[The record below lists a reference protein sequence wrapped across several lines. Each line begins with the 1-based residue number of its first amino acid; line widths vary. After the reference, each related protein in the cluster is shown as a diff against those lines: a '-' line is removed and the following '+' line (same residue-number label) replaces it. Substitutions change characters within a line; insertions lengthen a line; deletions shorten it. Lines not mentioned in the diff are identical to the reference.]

1 MTTGRSTTRE
11 RHREDARR
19 LLPAPVR
26 HLVHARHGRRAHPQE
41 RVADLHVGRAAAE
54 RGEPLARCVLAAARR
69 PDRAGARVLLDGGRG
84 CGGRGRSRDHRRDLP
99 APAERRR
106 RRRARAP
113 MVSQHSGLLW
123 LVPALPLAGAVV
135 NLFWGRKLGRYAGW
149 LGSATVIVAFAVSL
163 ALMSQ
168 LLAEPAEDRLFLQH
182 LFSWIDVGRFQ
193 VGMDLRLDDLSMTMV
208 LVVTGI
214 GALIHVYAIGY
225 MEGDPRYGRFFAYM
239 DLFVFF
245 MLMLVLGANYLVLY
259 LGWEGVG
266 LCSYLLIGFWSDVP
280 SNAEAA
286 KKAFITTRIGD
297 TLMLIGL
304 ALIVFRFG
312 TLDFDVVFGSA
323 GAVLT
328 KDAAT
333 VVALLLFAGAIGKS
347 AQVPLH
353 VWLPD
358 AMAGPTPVSAPIH
371 AATMVTAGVYLV
383 VRSHVLFEL
392 SGVALTVVLVV
403 GLVTAIFAATCA
415 IAQQDIKRVLA
426 YSTISQLGFM
436 FMAAGMRAYSVAM
449 FFLVAHAFYKALLF
463 LGAGSVIHGMHDEQ
477 DLRPMG
483 GLRRVMPITF
493 VTTLI
498 GALALAGVPPLVGFF
513 AKDAVLETAQHTSR
527 NLVWALGAVA
537 AFLSAAYIGRM
548 VFLAFLG
555 EPRSDRAREAHE
567 SPPVMWAPLAVLA
580 AGAATAGVLNLSPET
595 GRLGGYLEGIVGAH
609 PTGERLEAWVLAGI
623 ATGLALVALALAWW
637 VYGSD
642 RVDRQAFRDRLEP

>member
-1 MTTGRSTTRE
+1 
-11 RHREDARR
+11 
-19 LLPAPVR
+19 
-26 HLVHARHGRRAHPQE
+26 
-41 RVADLHVGRAAAE
+41 
-54 RGEPLARCVLAAARR
+54 
-69 PDRAGARVLLDGGRG
+69 
-84 CGGRGRSRDHRRDLP
+84 
-99 APAERRR
+99 
-106 RRRARAP
+106 
-113 MVSQHSGLLW
+113 MVSQQNGLLW
-123 LVPALPLAGAVV
+123 LVPALPLAGAVI
-135 NLFWGRKLGRYAGW
+135 NLFWGRRLGRYAGW
-149 LGSATVIVAFAVSL
+149 LASATAIAAFAVSL

-168 LLAEPAEDRLFLQH
+168 LLAKPAEDRLFLQH

-225 MEGDPRYGRFFAYM
+225 MAGDPRYGRFFAYM
-239 DLFVFF
+239 NLFVFF

-280 SNAEAA
+280 ANAEAA

-312 TLDFDVVFGSA
+312 TLDFEAVFGSA

-333 VVALLLFAGAIGKS
+333 VIALLLFAGAIGKS

-358 AMAGPTPVSAPIH
+358 AMAGPTPVSALIH

-436 FMAAGMRAYSVAM
+436 FMAAGMRAYAVAM
-449 FFLVAHAFYKALLF
+449 FFLVAHAFYKALMF

-477 DLRPMG
+477 DLRLMG

-493 VTTLI
+493 VTFLI
-498 GALALAGVPPLVGFF
+498 GALAQAGVPPLAGFF
-513 AKDAVLETAQHTSR
+513 AKDAVLEVAQHTDR
-527 NLVWALGAVA
+527 DAAYLLGSVA
-537 AFLSAAYIGRM
+537 AFLSAFYLGRM
-548 VFLAFLG
+548 LFLTFFG
-555 EPRSDRAREAHE
+555 ETRSDRARGAQE
-567 SPPVMWAPLAVLA
+567 SPAVMWVPLAILA
-580 AGAATAGVLNLSPET
+580 FGVVTAGWLNLTPEGRLAGFLESITGAAPSGI
-595 GRLGGYLEGIVGAH
+595 GLGAL
-609 PTGERLEAWVLAGI
+609 PLAGI
-623 ATGLALVALALAWW
+623 AVVLSLTALAVTWW
-637 VYGSD
+637 VYGSG
-642 RVDRQAFRDRLEP
+642 RVDWRAFRERLEPFPRAALNGWYVDRAYDTVVIQPAKAGSWIAAYVVDARFIDGLVNAIGAGVRRLADRGRVIQTGFVRSYALVLFLGAVGILVYVGVRL

>member
-1 MTTGRSTTRE
+1 
-11 RHREDARR
+11 
-19 LLPAPVR
+19 
-26 HLVHARHGRRAHPQE
+26 
-41 RVADLHVGRAAAE
+41 
-54 RGEPLARCVLAAARR
+54 
-69 PDRAGARVLLDGGRG
+69 
-84 CGGRGRSRDHRRDLP
+84 
-99 APAERRR
+99 
-106 RRRARAP
+106 
-113 MVSQHSGLLW
+113 MVTQQNGLLW
-123 LVPALPLAGAVV
+123 LVPALPLAGAVI
-135 NLFWGRKLGRYAGW
+135 NLFWGRRLGRYAGW
-149 LGSATVIVAFAVSL
+149 LASATVIAAFAVSL
-163 ALMSQ
+163 VLMSQ
-168 LLAEPAEDRLFLQH
+168 LLAKPTEDRLFLQH

-225 MEGDPRYGRFFAYM
+225 MAGDPRYGRFFAYM
-239 DLFVFF
+239 NLFVFF

-280 SNAEAA
+280 ANAEAA

-312 TLDFDVVFGSA
+312 TLDFEVVFGSA

-333 VVALLLFAGAIGKS
+333 VIALLLFAGAIGKS

-358 AMAGPTPVSAPIH
+358 AMAGPTPVSALIH

-436 FMAAGMRAYSVAM
+436 FMAAGMRAYAVAM
-449 FFLVAHAFYKALLF
+449 FFLVAHAFYKALMF

-477 DLRPMG
+477 DLRLMG

-493 VTTLI
+493 VTFLI
-498 GALALAGVPPLVGFF
+498 GALAQAGVPPLAGFF
-513 AKDAVLETAQHTSR
+513 AKDAVLEVAQHTNR
-527 NLVWALGAVA
+527 EAVYLLGSVA
-537 AFLSAAYIGRM
+537 AFLSAFYLGRM
-548 VFLAFLG
+548 LFLTFFGAT
-555 EPRSDRAREAHE
+555 RSDRARAAHE
-567 SPPVMWAPLAVLA
+567 SPAVMWVPLAILA
-580 AGAATAGVLNLSPET
+580 FGVVTAGWLNLTPEGRLAGFLESITGAAPNGI
-595 GRLGGYLEGIVGAH
+595 GLGAL
-609 PTGERLEAWVLAGI
+609 PLAGI
-623 ATGLALVALALAWW
+623 AVVLSLTALAVTWW
-637 VYGSD
+637 VYGSG
-642 RVDRQAFRDRLEP
+642 RVDWRAFRERLEPFPRAALDGWYVDRAYDTVVIQPAKAGSWIVAYVVDARIIDGLVNAIGAGVRRLADRGRLLQTGFVRSYALVLFLGAVGILVYVGVRL